1 MFSMNSSFSSS
12 HKFSQLVF
20 APQERDGVAVPYF
33 LKDFLIPLVRAGHQ
47 LQVLVKL
54 LELCTF
60 VATKDH
66 TYEGFLPCWSGFLG
80 NSPCYSSPLTFSK
93 ENIEAMILSRDT
105 YYKKMQEK
113 LKNLSAKFEFRFQKV
128 IDCDNL
134 VSFDRNHV
142 SPLKLEIE

>member
-1 MFSMNSSFSSS
+1 M
-12 HKFSQLVF
+12 
-20 APQERDGVAVPYF
+20 
-33 LKDFLIPLVRAGHQ
+33 
-47 LQVLVKL
+47 KL

-66 TYEGFLPCWSGFLG
+66 TYEGFLPCWSGFSG

-113 LKNLSAKFEFRFQKV
+113 LKNLSAKFEFRYQQVVPQGRVLLDNNGRSSTIPVLFTLDDKV
-128 IDCDNL
+128 D
-134 VSFDRNHV
+134 SFIASLQMMKGSHMWQFLIWILMN
-142 SPLKLEIE
+142 